1 MGGMRIGV
9 MGTGTVGQVLGSA
22 LAQLG
27 HEVMMG
33 ARDGKNPKAL
43 EWAEKTGKGS
53 KTGTFA
59 EAARFGKLIVL
70 ATLGTA
76 TENAVKLAGAEN
88 LAGKAVL
95 DATNPLLY
103 PEHGLPKLAFGF
115 DDSLGERVQRLAPQA
130 SVVKCFN
137 TVGNA
142 RMAQPKYAA
151 GKPDMFICGNDEDA
165 KRSVAQVCDS
175 LGWGVVDL
183 GGIECSR
190 LLEPMALV
198 WIYHG
203 IRTRSWK
210 HAFKLLQG

>member
-1 MGGMRIGV
+1 MGMKIGV
-9 MGTGTVGQVLGSA
+9 MGTGVVGQVLGSA
-22 LAQLG
+22 LAGLG

-33 ARDGKNPKAL
+33 SRDAGNPKAL
-43 EWAEKTGKGS
+43 EWEAKTARGS
-53 KTGTFA
+53 RSGTFA
-59 EAARFGKLIVL
+59 DAARFGELIVL

-76 TENAVKLAGAEN
+76 TEDVVKLAGAAN
-88 LAGKAVL
+88 LAGKEVM
-95 DATNPLLY
+95 DTTNPLVQA
-103 PEHGLPKLAFGF
+103 EGGIPKLAFGF

-142 RMAQPKYAA
+142 RMVQPKYAA
-151 GKPDMFICGNDEDA
+151 GRPDMFICGNDENA
-165 KRSVAQVCDS
+165 KRSVTLVCDS

-183 GGIECSR
+183 GGIDCSR

-203 IRTRSWK
+203 IRTRSWT
-210 HAFKLLQG
+210 HAFKLLQT